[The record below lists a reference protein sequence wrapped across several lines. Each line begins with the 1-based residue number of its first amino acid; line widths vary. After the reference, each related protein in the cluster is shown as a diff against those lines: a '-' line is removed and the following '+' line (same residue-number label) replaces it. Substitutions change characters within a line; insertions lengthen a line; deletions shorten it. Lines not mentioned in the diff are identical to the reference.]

1 MTEGMKYSSE
11 QELQLVD
18 RILSPDIMIYP
29 EKFVMFAYPW
39 GVTGTPLHNKTGPRK
54 WQREELQK
62 IGQHNLENQQRINRG
77 EAPLPYNLAI
87 ASGRGVGKSAFVSWI
102 THWAQS
108 TQIGST
114 VILTAN
120 TEQQLL
126 SRTWPELGKWITL
139 GINSHW
145 FKRTATALRPV
156 SWLSIAKS
164 GIDTAYYYA
173 QAQLWSEETPDAFAG
188 AHNENGIILIMDEGS
203 GIPKSIWD
211 VSEGFFTEP
220 IYMRFW
226 ITFSN
231 PRRPQGEFF
240 QCFHKNK
247 EFWRTRNIDARDV
260 EGTDKAVYQK
270 LIKKHGED
278 SDVARVEVKGQ
289 FPRTGSD
296 QLIGYAA
303 VETAAGRLIEMKDV
317 EGSAK
322 IMGVDVARYGDDAT
336 VIQKRQGLFAHEP
349 IEINKKDNMTV
360 AGIVAGEME
369 RWGADACFI
378 DVGGGQGVIDR
389 LRQLGWNVLEVDSG
403 ASADRKDLYLNKR
416 VEMWDKVNEWL
427 TAGGIIP
434 DHEQLK
440 EDLSSPTYAYTP
452 TTNKKVLESVDSMK
466 ERNLPSPDFASALAF
481 TFAYDVAPRVG
492 IKNDGM
498 GKIVDTWDI
507 YDTETVNSGKK

>member
-1 MTEGMKYSSE
+1 
-11 QELQLVD
+11 
-18 RILSPDIMIYP
+18 
-29 EKFVMFAYPW
+29 
-39 GVTGTPLHNKTGPRK
+39 
-54 WQREELQK
+54 
-62 IGQHNLENQQRINRG
+62 
-77 EAPLPYNLAI
+77 
-87 ASGRGVGKSAFVSWI
+87 
-102 THWAQS
+102 
-108 TQIGST
+108 
-114 VILTAN
+114 
-120 TEQQLL
+120 
-126 SRTWPELGKWITL
+126 
-139 GINSHW
+139 
-145 FKRTATALRPV
+145 
-156 SWLSIAKS
+156 
-164 GIDTAYYYA
+164 
-173 QAQLWSEETPDAFAG
+173 
-188 AHNENGIILIMDEGS
+188 
-203 GIPKSIWD
+203 
-211 VSEGFFTEP
+211 
-220 IYMRFW
+220 
-226 ITFSN
+226 
-231 PRRPQGEFF
+231 
-240 QCFHKNK
+240 
-247 EFWRTRNIDARDV
+247 
-260 EGTDKAVYQK
+260 
-270 LIKKHGED
+270 
-278 SDVARVEVKGQ
+278 
-289 FPRTGSD
+289 
-296 QLIGYAA
+296 
-303 VETAAGRLIEMKDV
+303 MKDV